1 MNKKTY
7 QGHHARKNFGQN
19 FLRDQSIIDQI
30 VKLIDPHD
38 QETIVEIGP
47 GLGAIT
53 EPVCEKI
60 KHLNVIEID
69 RDLAERLRHHPFI
82 RDQLTIYEQ
91 DALSFDFAS
100 LKEEELPLKIYGNLP
115 YNISTPLLFHLF
127 SFADRIQEM
136 VFMLQK
142 EVVDRLV
149 ASPNTKDYGKLTI
162 MAQYFAKIVPCIM
175 VPPEA
180 FTPAPKVNSAV
191 IKVVPHRE
199 KPFVAK
205 NYELLEKLVSSAFN
219 QRRKTIHN
227 SLGDFLQNEDY
238 EALGLDQKLRAE
250 NVSIEQYVNIA
261 NYLVDQGRS

>member
-30 VKLIDPHD
+30 VKLIDPQD

-191 IKVVPHRE
+191 IKVVPHKV

-205 NYELLEKLVSSAFN
+205 DYELLEKLVSSAFN